1 MVFANVS
8 LFFVRFFI
16 KEKKGREVKIVFL
29 IVIRLKVFTAE
40 KGALFVIFLQLLK
53 KKKNWEVRICNFFTS
68 PTAIKLRGRIVFSSK
83 FLFQQRDN
91 SQQAVN
97 FQFAVGLSM

>member
-53 KKKNWEVRICNFFTS
+53 KKKIGKCEFAIFLLLQQQSSCAVALFS
-68 PTAIKLRGRIVFSSK
+68 P
-83 FLFQQRDN
+83 
-91 SQQAVN
+91 VN
-97 FQFAVGLSM
+97 FYFNNVTIHSRP